1 MYFPRVKKLNL
12 LLFISLS
19 LWSCQSEFA
28 PNEMRCTD
36 QSFSPDSSIERYQA
50 NNGPLLNLD
59 YSTKIAPEY
68 LQSDYRIL
76 RLMLEESNPNLYHY
90 RSQNEMDSFF
100 DTQFCALSDS
110 AYYLDFIRSLAK
122 TFNFMAC
129 GHSGWSHRNSYFPY
143 RDTSLK
149 LLPLDLKIEGN
160 QYFIRE
166 DYSENPAL
174 KKDMEII
181 QINGRSPNEINHL
194 LSQHMYRDGRSAPE
208 ARQEIEKYFRNAY
221 SNFIENPEHFE
232 IQVRHP
238 QGIQQLQLIA
248 LPKGEIDSI
257 QKTQQPI
264 DHKPSKFLEF
274 QSWPQKNM
282 AYYRIGWFRNEDI
295 EAMGQNFNHYTDS
308 VFTAIAEEDLDTLII
323 DLRGNTGGWTANGK
337 KLLSYLLNEPHSY
350 IDEVRF
356 KKLGNFSFQELILSD
371 QGLNDT
377 MHFTQN
383 ADSLWT
389 WTNYPS
395 LQVQPADSNR
405 FQGQVII
412 LIDEWTRSAAGI
424 FSSLA
429 REYSNALFIGPENAC
444 ARGGQGGMVM
454 VTQLPWTGV
463 TVHFSTAQYSLNID
477 PEKVPR
483 GINSD
488 YANLEQWMK
497 LHPQSALAT
506 IWKAE
511 VGDSMIH

>member
-1 MYFPRVKKLNL
+1 MYFPQVKNLSFL
-12 LLFISLS
+12 LLSLS
-19 LWSCQSEFA
+19 LWSCQNDLA
-28 PNEMRCTD
+28 PEEMECTD
-36 QSFSPDSSIERYQA
+36 RSFPPDSSIERYQA
-50 NNGPLLNLD
+50 NQGALLDLD
-59 YSTKIAPEY
+59 FDKKIAPEY
-68 LQSDYRIL
+68 LQSDYQIL
-76 RLMLEESNPNLYHY
+76 SLMLKEANPNLYRY
-90 RSQNEMDSFF
+90 RSQSAMDSFF
-100 DTQFCALSDS
+100 DAQICALSDS
-110 AYYLDFIRSLAK
+110 AYYLEFIRSLAK

-143 RDTSLK
+143 RDSSLK

-160 QYFIRE
+160 QYFIQE
-166 DYSENPAL
+166 NFSENPILA
-174 KKDMEII
+174 KGMEII
-181 QINGRSPNEINHL
+181 KINGRSPSEINHL
-194 LSQHMYRDGRSAPE
+194 LSQHMYKDGQSAPE

-238 QGIQQLQLIA
+238 KGLQELYLNA
-248 LPKGEIDSI
+248 LAKGEIDSI
-257 QKTQQPI
+257 QKAREPI
-264 DHKPSKFLEF
+264 SSKPSKFLEF
-274 QSWPQKNM
+274 QSWPSKNM
-282 AYYRIGWFRNEDI
+282 AYYRIGWFRNEGI
-295 EAMGQNFNHYTDS
+295 EAMGQNFNHFTDS
-308 VFTAIAEEDLDTLII
+308 IFAAIAMEGLDTLII

-350 IDEVRF
+350 IDDVRF

-377 MHFTQN
+377 MQFTLGS
-383 ADSLWT
+383 DSLWT

-395 LQVQPADSNR
+395 LEVQPAESNS

-454 VTQLPWTGV
+454 VAQLPWTGV
-463 TVHFSTAQYSLNID
+463 TVHFSTAKYNLSID
-477 PEKVPR
+477 PQKVAR

-488 YANLEQWMK
+488 YANLEQWTR
-497 LHPQSALAT
+497 LHPQSSLAE

>member
-1 MYFPRVKKLNL
+1 MYFPRVKKLS

-19 LWSCQSEFA
+19 IWSCQNGLA
-28 PNEMRCTD
+28 PDEIECTD
-36 QSFSPDSSIERYQA
+36 RSFSPDSSIERYQA
-50 NNGPLLNLD
+50 NKGPILNLD
-59 YSTKIAPEY
+59 YHNKIAPDY
-68 LQSDYRIL
+68 LQSDYQIL
-76 RLMLEESNPNLYHY
+76 KLMLEEANPNLYRY
-90 RSQNEMDSFF
+90 RSQKEMDSFF
-100 DTQFCALSDS
+100 DTQICALSDS
-110 AYYLDFIRSLAK
+110 AYYLEFIRSLAR

-149 LLPLDLKIEGN
+149 LLPLDLIIEGD
-160 QYFIRE
+160 QYFIKE
-166 DYSENPAL
+166 NYSRNSAL
-174 KKDMEII
+174 KKGMEII
-181 QINGRSPNEINHL
+181 KINGRSPNEINHL
-194 LSQHMYRDGRSAPE
+194 LSQHMYKDGRSAPE

-232 IQVRHP
+232 IQVRKHDR
-238 QGIQQLQLIA
+238 LENLTLKA
-248 LPKGEIDSI
+248 LSKGKIDSI
-257 QKTQQPI
+257 QKTIQPI
-264 DHKPSKFLEF
+264 ATMPSKFLEF
-274 QSWPQKNM
+274 QSWPQKDM
-282 AYYRIGWFRNEDI
+282 AYYRIGWFRNEGI

-308 VFTAIAEEDLDTLII
+308 VFAAIAEEGLDTLII

-337 KLLSYLLNEPHSY
+337 KLLSYLLNEPHRY
-350 IDEVRF
+350 IEEVRF
-356 KKLGNFSFQELILSD
+356 KKLGNFSFQDLILSD

-377 MHFTQN
+377 MQF
-383 ADSLWT
+383 ALGSDSLWT

-395 LQVQPADSNR
+395 LEVQPADSNR

-454 VTQLPWTGV
+454 VAQLPWTGV
-463 TVHFSTAQYSLNID
+463 MVHFSTAQYSLNID
-477 PEKVPR
+477 PEKVAR
-483 GINSD
+483 GLKTD
-488 YANLEQWMK
+488 FENLEEWMA
-497 LHPQSALAT
+497 LYPQSALAT